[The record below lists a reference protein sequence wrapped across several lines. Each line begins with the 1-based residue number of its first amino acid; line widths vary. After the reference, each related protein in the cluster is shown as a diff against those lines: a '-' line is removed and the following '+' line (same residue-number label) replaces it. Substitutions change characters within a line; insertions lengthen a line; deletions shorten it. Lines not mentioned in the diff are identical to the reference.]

1 MAAVTDLF
9 RTCISVFKFLL
20 ELLPNDPFVNYI
32 DSAVEAY
39 SEYAGYLNYFVP
51 VGRLADITGVWIS
64 AISVYYA
71 YRIAKKAVS

>member
-1 MAAVTDLF
+1 MSAVIDLF
-9 RTCISVFKFLL
+9 HTGISVFMFLL
-20 ELLPNDPFVNYI
+20 ELLPNDPFINYI

-71 YRIAKKAVS
+71 YKIAKKAVS